1 VSATDRSRVLEGGNP
16 ALEGHHL
23 GKAFAGVIANADVDF
38 TLQRGEIHALLGE
51 NGAGKSTLGAILTGL
66 YQPDEGT
73 ILVAGRPV
81 RLRSPR
87 DGLAHRL
94 GMVHQHFHL
103 VDQFTVAENVVLGD
117 PRQGT
122 FLSRHLHGMVAS
134 LGERYKLTVDPR
146 ARVADLSLGE
156 RQRVEIV
163 KMLYRNVDV
172 LFLDEPTAVLTPP
185 EVESLFGILRAIAA
199 EGRSMVL
206 ITHKLGEVMA
216 VADRVTVMRAAR
228 VVASVDTKDTDPT
241 SLARLMVGRDVDLAP
256 RHGATGPGRRVL
268 VAEDLCLDGRHERHV
283 EHVDLVVRAGEIV
296 GVAGV
301 AGNGQLQLAEMLAGI
316 RQPSGGRILV
326 NGSDITGAGPR
337 AARAAGLGYV
347 PEDRL
352 GTGLAPGLSIADN
365 LQLTAGR
372 PLVAGGRRAESEA
385 IAMIARFGVKARG
398 PREIVRRLSG
408 GNVQRVLLARELSA
422 GAQVL
427 VVASPTR
434 GLDVSGIEFV
444 RRLLDEHRRAGA
456 AIVLISEDLDEIFGL
471 ANRIVVMYAGRLVL
485 ETSVAS
491 CDVTELGLAMAG
503 AVDAG
508 P

>member
-1 VSATDRSRVLEGGNP
+1 M
-16 ALEGHHL
+16 
-23 GKAFAGVIANADVDF
+23 
-38 TLQRGEIHALLGE
+38 
-51 NGAGKSTLGAILTGL
+51 
-66 YQPDEGT
+66 
-73 ILVAGRPV
+73 
-81 RLRSPR
+81 R
-87 DGLAHRL
+87 D
-94 GMVHQHFHL
+94 
-103 VDQFTVAENVVLGD
+103 
-117 PRQGT
+117 
-122 FLSRHLHGMVAS
+122 
-134 LGERYKLTVDPR
+134 
-146 ARVADLSLGE
+146 
-156 RQRVEIV
+156 
-163 KMLYRNVDV
+163 
-172 LFLDEPTAVLTPP
+172 
-185 EVESLFGILRAIAA
+185 
-199 EGRSMVL
+199 
-206 ITHKLGEVMA
+206 
-216 VADRVTVMRAAR
+216 AR

-316 RQPSGGRILV
+316 RQPSAGRILV
-326 NGSDITGAGPR
+326 NGVDITGAGPR

-365 LQLTAGR
+365 LQLTAER

-385 IAMIARFGVKARG
+385 TAMIARFGVKARG

-434 GLDVSGIEFV
+434 GLDVGAIVERAIDADV
-444 RRLLDEHRRAGA
+444 EVAPMRRATSVPMRGQ
-456 AIVLISEDLDEIFGL
+456 LDEIDSPTASWSCTRG
-471 ANRIVVMYAGRLVL
+471 GSL